1 MIRIIQSSR
10 FKHPPLDI
18 RFISHELRHTN
29 LAFLSCKTRYRCRL
43 VVFNFKLRSPPIYLY
58 FFLFFYLFLLN
69 VHWFLVIKI
78 WRLYP
83 KITHGIKPTLIWS
96 QVVSQLHFSKEIFV
110 GGIISIKPTA
120 GSQELDVSDFKKPSF
135 IKVFQVFHEFLTL
148 SVHQNLSS
156 IIIHKFGSF

>member
-1 MIRIIQSSR
+1 MIRIIQASR

-58 FFLFFYLFLLN
+58 FFLFFYSFLLN
-69 VHWFLVIKI
+69 LHWFLVIKI
-78 WRLYP
+78 WRLYS

-96 QVVSQLHFSKEIFV
+96 QVISQLHFSKEIFV

-120 GSQELDVSDFKKPSF
+120 GSQDLM
-135 IKVFQVFHEFLTL
+135 FQILKNHHL
-148 SVHQNLSS
+148 SRFS
-156 IIIHKFGSF
+156 KFFMNF